1 MHLPTAATLLLL
13 LALPVLAQDATP
25 APSATVSPETTP
37 AASPSPAASPA
48 ETPSASPEASPE
60 ASASPE
66 SASSPASEASAS
78 PSPEAT
84 PSDADAASAEA
95 TASPTPGEDSI
106 PLPPESG
113 ISDEPIVS
121 ETDVPALDPASPDAA
136 FADPNAFIPD
146 STMPEIPPAPAG
158 PSAEEMRRKL
168 KVRYEEVRIQ
178 VEKDPAV
185 RSLKEQAQKAKTFE
199 DERAAYREYYRLLFK
214 KMRAVDKDL
223 KARCDAMESA
233 YLGLLSQTRVE
244 PTIPLNLPPKP
255 EPLAE

>member
-37 AASPSPAASPA
+37 ASSPSPTASPA
-48 ETPSASPEASPE
+48 DAPSASPE
-60 ASASPE
+60 ASASP
-66 SASSPASEASAS
+66 SPDASPEAS
-78 PSPEAT
+78 PSDIAT
-84 PSDADAASAEA
+84 SSADAA
-95 TASPTPGEDSI
+95 ASPTPGEDSI

-121 ETDVPALDPASPDAA
+121 ETDVPALDPASSDAA

-146 STMPEIPPAPAG
+146 SAMPEIPPAPAG

-178 VEKDPAV
+178 VDKDPAV
-185 RSLKEQAQKAKTFE
+185 RSLKEQAQNAKTFE

-223 KARCDAMESA
+223 KDRCDAMESA
-233 YLGLLSQTRVE
+233 YLGLLSQVRVE